1 MEIRVDT
8 YRRTEASENSNIESS
23 SYIAEINKKYYEL
36 ITISGLYPDSEITI
50 KKISNIGGVNGS

>member
-23 SYIAEINKKYYEL
+23 SYIAEIKK
-36 ITISGLYPDSEITI
+36 
-50 KKISNIGGVNGS
+50 NIMN